1 MFVQSYTVG
10 ILQKERM
17 GQALKIADKTCHRSL
32 NNQFVN
38 VQSTCMK
45 SLQVDKRRSKARLNP
60 RIFKGTLPIYDFKD
74 VSFQGDIGR
83 EVMFTKTSGLLL
95 PDHVTNALMH
105 TAG

>member
-10 ILQKERM
+10 ILQKEGM
-17 GQALKIADKTCHRSL
+17 GQALKIADKTCHRNL

-38 VQSTCMK
+38 VQSTCIK
-45 SLQVDKRRSKARLNP
+45 SLQVDKEVKSKAKP

-83 EVMFTKTSGLLL
+83 EVMFTKTSSLLL

-105 TAG
+105 RAA